1 MHFRLRWE
9 GTRQPP
15 TSTVRVSWRF
25 ICMIRRRHVYHV
37 AGYDPIGAAW
47 YRLFKRELG
56 TFART
61 WNVSAKISDS
71 SLQPEPSHA
80 RWNVTTCGANWQVET
95 TYELLLWDD
104 IVLADFA
111 RPMAERL
118 VKSSLAF
125 LDIVKTGSAFRYFRA
140 NWQYAL
146 FFLFPFFLLC
156 VFAAAGAAIAHWVAR
171 ALATS
176 SIWYG
181 VLLAA
186 VTAAVFTVLLYW
198 PGKRW
203 GVQQALDDWIFSRDY
218 VYDRRPDVDARVNSF
233 AEMLVA
239 RTHDGTLDEI
249 LIVGHSMGATLA
261 LEIITRALVLD
272 PELGRH
278 GPAVC
283 LLTVGSTIPKF
294 TLHPAGERFRR
305 SCAGLA
311 SDSSVAWAE
320 YHARSDA
327 ISFYKFDPVTLTRFY
342 GDPIRGKPLLRRVR
356 LQHMLTKRTYWRY
369 RLRFMRL
376 HYQFVMANE
385 LRSTYDYFMMVCG
398 PIPFARS
405 VLSQTGPVELIA
417 SDGAL
422 IDPGAPVPVMPPSG
436 AGSSALPNRS
446 AHDKQIS

>member
-1 MHFRLRWE
+1 MF
-9 GTRQPP
+9 
-15 TSTVRVSWRF
+15 S
-25 ICMIRRRHVYHV
+25 MIRRRHVYHV

-47 YRLFKRELG
+47 YRLFKRELAK
-56 TFART
+56 FART
-61 WNVSAKISDS
+61 WNVSATMSDAP
-71 SLQPEPSHA
+71 LQAESSHA
-80 RWNVTTCGANWQVET
+80 RWNVTACAANWQVET
-95 TYELLLWDD
+95 AYELLLWDD
-104 IVLADFA
+104 LVLTDFA
-111 RPMAERL
+111 RPMTERL
-118 VKSSLAF
+118 AKSSRAF
-125 LDIVKTGSAFRYFRA
+125 LDIVMTGAAFRYFRA

-156 VFAAAGAAIAHWVAR
+156 VFAVTAAVFAHWIASS
-171 ALATS
+171 LATS
-176 SIWYG
+176 SILY
-181 VLLAA
+181 AA
-186 VTAAVFTVLLYW
+186 LFAALTAAIFTVLLHW

-203 GVQQALDDWIFSRDY
+203 GVQQALDDWIFSCDY
-218 VYDRRPDVDARVNSF
+218 VYGRRPDVDARLDRF

-239 RTHDGTLDEI
+239 RTRDTTLDEI

-261 LEIITRALVLD
+261 LEIITRALAID
-272 PELGRH
+272 PDLGRH

-305 SCAGLA
+305 YGAHLA
-311 SDSSVAWAE
+311 KDTSIAWAE

-356 LQHMLTKRTYWRY
+356 LQHMLTRRTYWRY

-405 VLSQTGPVELIA
+405 VLAPAGPAELIA
-417 SDGAL
+417 PDGAL
-422 IDPGAPVPVMPPSG
+422 IDPTAPAPVMPLAAG
-436 AGSSALPNRS
+436 AGTPRPDGAGREKHVS
-446 AHDKQIS
+446 